1 MPTLATLAVR
11 LLALALPAAACL
23 AGQTT
28 LTRPDTLREH
38 PSGFS
43 GRIMEVQRRSTV
55 EVLEVRQD
63 WLRVMA
69 PGNRSGW
76 ILRQNTD
83 LDAQF
88 PTPGQ
93 PPAMHTPPAT
103 GHSGL
108 QSRGSPRA
116 SNHALIIGGDPGNA
130 SAATRLASLMGVPDG
145 NIRYLPGPDMSLEAL
160 QRAFV
165 DADARLGDGDR
176 LLIHVTQAAPIDAH
190 PPIARRACPD
200 GIPTTDRQLFS
211 TDELLRHV
219 GTLARRSDK
228 LFLVMDTAS
237 PGRSSCPSPHPGGGA
252 HPSLPANVLGL
263 ADGGQRITP
272 ALLAC
277 LEGDAPG
284 LVKAFADGDALQRCV
299 QGAPGTPGPR
309 LRLVGNAALVLVPR
323 ALPSPADSQDSAVR
337 LLDILYTQRDQRSVP
352 DIHPQASTD
361 GALRFRAST
370 QAPAYLYALAATPD
384 GIALLHPNRHDSEA
398 RLDAG
403 NAVNLTLPALPG
415 GAQRVL
421 FVLTDGPRS
430 MQRAGFIA
438 SGESASSGPDPASLY
453 RALEEFLG
461 GDNSPICRLSE
472 TRNLGATQARQC
484 ATRVSAKWITPTSG
498 KATR

>member
-1 MPTLATLAVR
+1 MPTLAALAVR

-23 AGQTT
+23 AGQAT

-83 LDAQF
+83 LDAQLA
-88 PTPGQ
+88 TPDM
-93 PPAMHTPPAT
+93 PPAVRTAPAT
-103 GHSGL
+103 GNSGL

-116 SNHALIIGGDPGNA
+116 SNHALIIGGDPVNT

-145 NIRYLPGPDMSLEAL
+145 NIRYIPRPDMSLDAL
-160 QRAFV
+160 RRAFV

-176 LLIHVTQAAPIDAH
+176 LLIHVTQAAPPDAT
-190 PPIARRACPD
+190 PAVARRACPD
-200 GIPTTDRQLFS
+200 GIPTTDRQLFR
-211 TDELLRHV
+211 TDELLQHV
-219 GTLARRSDK
+219 GTLARRSEK
-228 LFLVMDTAS
+228 IFLVTDSAS
-237 PGRSSCPSPHPGGGA
+237 PGRGNCPSPYPGGSA
-252 HPSLPANVLGL
+252 RPALPANVLAL

-284 LVKAFADGDALQRCV
+284 LVKAFADGEALQRCV
-299 QGAPGTPGPR
+299 QGAPGSAGPA
-309 LRLVGNAALVLVPR
+309 LRLAGNAALVPVPR
-323 ALPSPADSQDSAVR
+323 ALQSPAGNQDSAAR
-337 LLDILYTQRDQRSVP
+337 LLDVLYAQRDQRSTP
-352 DIHPQASTD
+352 DIRQQASTD
-361 GALRFRAST
+361 GVLRFRAAT
-370 QAPAYLYALAATPD
+370 QDPAYLYALAATPD

-403 NAVNLTLPALPG
+403 HAVELTLPALPG
-415 GAQRVL
+415 GTQRLL

-438 SGESASSGPDPASLY
+438 SGESASSGPDTTSLY

-461 GDNSPICRLSE
+461 GDNSPTCRLSE
-472 TRNLGATQARQC
+472 TRNLGAAQARQC
-484 ATRVSAKWITPTSG
+484 ATRFSAKWITPASG

>member
-1 MPTLATLAVR
+1 MPTLAALAVR

-23 AGQTT
+23 AGQAT

-55 EVLEVRQD
+55 EVLEVRQE

-83 LDAQF
+83 LDAQL
-88 PTPGQ
+88 PTPDL
-93 PPAMHTPPAT
+93 PPAMHSAPAT
-103 GHSGL
+103 GNSSL

-116 SNHALIIGGDPGNA
+116 SNHALILGGDADTA
-130 SAATRLASLMGVPDG
+130 SAAARLASLMGVPDG
-145 NIRYLPGPDMSLEAL
+145 NIRYLPRPDMSLDAL
-160 QRAFV
+160 RRAFV

-176 LLIHVTQAAPIDAH
+176 MLIHVTQTAPPDAPPAA
-190 PPIARRACPD
+190 ARRACPD
-200 GIPTTDRQLFS
+200 GVFTTDRQLFR
-211 TDELLRHV
+211 TDELLQHI
-219 GTLARRSDK
+219 GNLARRSDK
-228 LFLVMDTAS
+228 LFLVMDAAS
-237 PGRSSCPSPHPGGGA
+237 PGRSSCPSPHPGGGTRPA
-252 HPSLPANVLGL
+252 LPANVLTL
-263 ADGGQRITP
+263 AENGQRITP
-272 ALLAC
+272 SLLTC

-284 LVKAFADGDALQRCV
+284 PMQAFADGEALRRCV
-299 QGAPGTPGPR
+299 QGAPGSTGPT
-309 LRLVGNAALVLVPR
+309 LRLAGNAALVPVPR
-323 ALPSPADSQDSAVR
+323 ALQSPAGSQDSAAR
-337 LLDILYTQRDQRSVP
+337 LLDVLYAQRDQRSVP
-352 DIHPQASTD
+352 DIHQQASPD
-361 GALRFRAST
+361 GVLRFRA
-370 QAPAYLYALAATPD
+370 AAPVPAYLYALTATPD
-384 GIALLHPNRHDSEA
+384 GIALLHPNRHDREA

-403 NAVNLTLPALPG
+403 RAVDLTLPALPA

-421 FVLTDGPRS
+421 LVLTDGPRS

-438 SGESASSGPDPASLY
+438 SGESASSGPDTASLY

-461 GDNSPICRLSE
+461 GDNSPTCRLSE

-484 ATRVSAKWITPTSG
+484 ATRFSAKWITPTSG

>member
-160 QRAFV
+160 RRAFV
-165 DADARLGDGDR
+165 DLDARTGDGDR
-176 LLIHVTQAAPIDAH
+176 LLIHLT
-190 PPIARRACPD
+190 PPPTPAVARRACPD
-200 GIPTTDRQLFS
+200 GTTTTDRQLFGN
-211 TDELLRHV
+211 DELLRHLS
-219 GTLARRSDK
+219 TLARRSDK
-228 LFLVMDTAS
+228 LFLVIDAAS
-237 PGRSSCPSPHPGGGA
+237 PGLDTCPPPRLGGSGV
-252 HPSLPANVLGL
+252 LPANVLALVENGR
-263 ADGGQRITP
+263 RITP
-272 ALLAC
+272 PLLAC
-277 LEGDAPG
+277 LEGDAPRP
-284 LVKAFADGDALQRCV
+284 LQAFADGEALQRCV
-299 QGAPGTPGPR
+299 QGTPGTS
-309 LRLVGNAALVLVPR
+309 LHLVGNTTLTPVPR
-323 ALPSPADSQDSAVR
+323 ALQAQGGALDSAAR
-337 LLDILYTQRDQRSVP
+337 LLDVLHAQRDQRAEP
-352 DIHPQASTD
+352 DIRQQASPD
-361 GALRFRAST
+361 RNLRFRAYS
-370 QAPAYLYALAATPD
+370 QVPAYLYVLAATAD
-384 GIALLHPNRHDSEA
+384 GIALLHPNRQAPEA
-398 RLDAG
+398 RLEAG
-403 NAVNLTLPALPG
+403 RPTELTLPPLPG
-415 GAQRVL
+415 GSPGLL
-421 FVLTDGPRS
+421 FVQTDGPRS

-438 SGESASSGPDPASLY
+438 SADSAASGPDNASLY
-453 RALEEFLG
+453 RAVEEFLG
-461 GDNSPICRLSE
+461 GDHSPTCRLSE
-472 TRNLGATQARQC
+472 TRNLGAAQARQC
-484 ATRVSAKWITPTSG
+484 ATRFSAKWITPASG
-498 KATR
+498 KAPR